1 MSDDQIDAAQ
11 YEALR
16 VERVGPVLRVTI
28 DHPES
33 PLNTV
38 DALLHDEF
46 TRLFAALKRESEA
59 RWVLA
64 AFVASFTLMNVLY
77 YTGGYN
83 RFLGLAHI
91 IFWTPLLIFLYRRVT
106 KLLGPRRYES
116 WIRILLASNGVS
128 LVIDYVDVLRY
139 LLGDRT

>member
-1 MSDDQIDAAQ
+1 MISAILSEPWWVIAW
-11 YEALR
+11 
-16 VERVGPVLRVTI
+16 VGWLGAVNMA
-28 DHPES
+28 S
-33 PLNTV
+33 
-38 DALLHDEF
+38 
-46 TRLFAALKRESEA
+46 LFFLRESEA

-77 YTGGYN
+77 YTSGYN

-91 IFWTPLLIFLYRRVT
+91 IFWTPLLIFLYRRLT

>member
-1 MSDDQIDAAQ
+1 MIGAILSEPWWLIAWVGWLGLVNMASLLF
-11 YEALR
+11 LR
-16 VERVGPVLRVTI
+16 ER
-28 DHPES
+28 
-33 PLNTV
+33 
-38 DALLHDEF
+38 
-46 TRLFAALKRESEA
+46 EA

-64 AFVASFTLMNVLY
+64 AFIASFVLMNVLY

-83 RFLGLAHI
+83 RFLGLAHVV
-91 IFWTPLLIFLYRRVT
+91 FWTPLLLYLYRRLPR
-106 KLLGPRRYES
+106 LLGPPRYEN